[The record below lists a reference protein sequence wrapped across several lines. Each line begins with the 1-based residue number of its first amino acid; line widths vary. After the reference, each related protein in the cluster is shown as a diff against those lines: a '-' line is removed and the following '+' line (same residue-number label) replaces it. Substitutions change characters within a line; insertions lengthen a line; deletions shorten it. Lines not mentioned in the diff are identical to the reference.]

1 MTMMGRNSITMAMA
15 LGLALGLAATPAL
28 ARSSGMSAGYDAR
41 AEVPTGD
48 IGGIG
53 GISAHRAQALRQC
66 NERSA
71 SKRDYTWGD
80 TQSDEIRACM
90 AQHGEGE

>member
-1 MTMMGRNSITMAMA
+1 MMGRNNTTIAMA

-28 ARSSGMSAGYDAR
+28 ARSSMRAGYDAR
-41 AEVPTGD
+41 AEVPAGD
-48 IGGIG
+48 IG

-71 SKRDYTWGD
+71 KKVEYTWGD

>member
-1 MTMMGRNSITMAMA
+1 MIGRNSTTIAIA

-28 ARSSGMSAGYDAR
+28 ARSSSVRAGYDAR
-41 AEVPTGD
+41 AQVPAGDIGD
-48 IGGIG
+48 IGGI
-53 GISAHRAQALRQC
+53 SARRAQALRQC
-66 NERSA
+66 NARSA